1 MQTNAPLHAPHTFKY
16 GPLEAQEGDLYL
28 PGASRPPVVC
38 LLHGGF
44 WRMPYGREELAE
56 VAKDLAARGYAVWNI
71 EYRRLGA
78 PGGGWPGTLSDVA
91 SAVDHLATLA
101 DEGLDLDLD
110 HVMVVGHSAGGHLAL
125 WVSARSNGAPFRTSR
140 VQPVAAAG
148 LAAVSDLARTYE
160 ISAGNG
166 AVTEFLGDGPDHVPE
181 RYAAASP
188 IELLPLGIKQLIIHG
203 SRDEALPI
211 DISRFY
217 ASTAQA
223 SGDSIDFVELPEAG
237 HMDFLD
243 PSSKAHAT
251 LCKWLSHV
259 SAHRESTGAPPN
271 NSFKPNPLRRSA

>member
-1 MQTNAPLHAPHTFKY
+1 
-16 GPLEAQEGDLYL
+16 
-28 PGASRPPVVC
+28 
-38 LLHGGF
+38 
-44 WRMPYGREELAE
+44 MPYGRGELAD
-56 VAKDLAARGYAVWNI
+56 VAKDIAARGYAVWNI

-125 WVSARSNGAPFRTSR
+125 WVSARSKGAHFRTSR
-140 VQPVAAAG
+140 VMPIAAAG

-166 AVTEFLGDGPDHVPE
+166 AVNEFLGGGPHHVPE

-203 SRDEALPI
+203 FRDETLPI
-211 DISRFY
+211 DLSRFY

-223 SGDSIDFVELPEAG
+223 SGDSVDFVELPDAG
-237 HMDFLD
+237 HMDYLD
-243 PSSKAHAT
+243 PNSEAHAT
-251 LCKWLSHV
+251 LCKWLAHV
-259 SAHRESTGAPPN
+259 SARRESTSAPPN
-271 NSFKPNPLRRSA
+271 NSFKPTSLRGSA